1 MRNYISTSIVRCTE
15 VLLRIRRLYMQINVE
30 TQPTLCERAIRQIR
44 FEVIRKEDLVNEYSA
59 LSTQL
64 QVLQLNTQILNT

>member
-1 MRNYISTSIVRCTE
+1 
-15 VLLRIRRLYMQINVE
+15 MQINVE